1 MDMPTKSHT
10 GLHHDLRRRAPD
22 ILLEPCLMLDPSVP
36 DCGVMVLLPA
46 HDIVKDLCLLN
57 DLFSLRLWD
66 SSTES
71 RKCARGCIVVVLLIY
86 CRSWL

>member
-1 MDMPTKSHT
+1 MPTKSHT

-46 HDIVKDLCLLN
+46 HDIVKDL
-57 DLFSLRLWD
+57 
-66 SSTES
+66 
-71 RKCARGCIVVVLLIY
+71 
-86 CRSWL
+86 

>member
-1 MDMPTKSHT
+1 MSIPTQSHT

-36 DCGVMVLLPA
+36 YCGVMVLLPA

-57 DLFSLRLWD
+57 GFVRFGCGIVRWKAVNALEGVSL
-66 SSTES
+66 
-71 RKCARGCIVVVLLIY
+71 
-86 CRSWL
+86 